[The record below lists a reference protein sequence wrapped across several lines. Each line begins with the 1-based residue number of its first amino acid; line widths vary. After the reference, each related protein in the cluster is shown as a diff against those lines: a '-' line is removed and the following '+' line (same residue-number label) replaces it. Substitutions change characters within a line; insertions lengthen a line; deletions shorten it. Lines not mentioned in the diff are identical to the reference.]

1 MNGLLRWLVRVS
13 SGLLPARHRDR
24 VGADLASTVDALADD
39 AREAGGSAAERAYL
53 MRELVDLARQAAMLR
68 QADRLPVRSATAP
81 LWDAVRDD
89 FRASLRQGRRR
100 PVATL
105 GVIGTLAMAVAA
117 VTTTFGLATAVL
129 WRPLP
134 FPGADRLVFV
144 WESDADQTDPFRVT
158 SGRFAEWQRET
169 RAFSSMSLFGAAG
182 FSLDGP
188 DGGRPVRGVRVSA
201 SFFDTLGL
209 RPMIGRALQ
218 AADEVPGQ
226 HRVVVL
232 SEWTW
237 RNRFGGAPAVI
248 GRTVRLSGESYEVVG
263 VMPETVTPGWPT
275 NPARVAVDRE
285 LREFWV
291 PIPRT
296 PELDANSRAHVFGV
310 LGRLRDDVSRAQ
322 ADAEL
327 QALRSATSADI
338 HGGVS
343 TSFRDQFVR
352 DVRAPLLVLF
362 AAALAVLLVACANLA
377 ALQVSLFEQR
387 RSELAMRLALG
398 AGRVRLAG
406 LLAMDAGILSLL
418 GGALG
423 IWLSRV
429 ALAWIP
435 GQLPASMPFVTPP
448 RLDGPAVLFACGVA
462 ALVTLGLSIW
472 PMARLLGVS
481 PSPRGTALPSRTH
494 AYRWLV
500 AAQVAAGVAL
510 AVPASLLGQSLSSL
524 RAHEPGFVVDGVLVA
539 DVSPRAD
546 ESALL
551 GRVAGFERTLRES
564 LGALPGVRGVA
575 MAYDHPLEANWTQIV
590 TLQGEL
596 GTRAGAELQAQ
607 LRIVSPSYFETLGV
621 AIVDGRSFEER
632 EGTDAPGVVLVNEAF
647 AAAHGDRLIGRRL
660 GTSAAAY
667 AWGARVPADYQIV
680 GVVENERFQGL
691 DLPSAPA
698 VYLSTRQFPLADA
711 TLLVRADADQ
721 GGVAGQLRQA
731 IRRAEPD
738 ATVGQVR
745 ALDDILAEQL
755 ASRRVT
761 ADVVGGFAVAAVA
774 LAVLGLY
781 GLMAVTVAGRVREV
795 GVRLALGASPG
806 QVARVVIVESLGY
819 AAVGV
824 GAGVILALGVGR
836 LVEHLLVD
844 VSASDPGTL
853 AAVALVLLV
862 AAVAAAVVPALRA
875 ARIDPVIALRS
886 DA

>member
-1 MNGLLRWLVRVS
+1 MTGLLRWLVLASVR
-13 SGLLPARHRDR
+13 LLPALRRR
-24 VGADLASTVDALADD
+24 RIGTELALTVKELADD
-39 AREAGGSAAERAYL
+39 ARERGGGAAERAYL
-53 MRELVDLARQAAMLR
+53 LRELADIARQAVALR
-68 QADRLPVRSATAP
+68 RADRGSARPAVARI
-81 LWDAVRDD
+81 WDAMRDD
-89 FRASLRQGRRR
+89 LRASIRQGRRR
-100 PVATL
+100 PVASV
-105 GVIGTLAMAVAA
+105 GVIGTLAVAVAA

-134 FPGADRLVFV
+134 FPAANQLVFL
-144 WESDADQTDPFRVT
+144 WESAADQTDPFRVT

-169 RAFSSMSLFGAAG
+169 RSFTSMSLFGAAG
-182 FSLDGP
+182 YSLDGA
-188 DGGRPVRGVRVSA
+188 DGSRPVRGVRVSA

-209 RPMIGRALQ
+209 RPILGRALQ
-218 AADEVPGQ
+218 TADEVPGQ

-232 SEWTW
+232 SEGTW
-237 RNRFGGAPAVI
+237 RNRFGGAPDVV

-310 LGRLRDDVSRAQ
+310 LGRLRDDVTRAQ

-327 QALRSATSADI
+327 QAMRASTSADA
-338 HGGVS
+338 HGGV
-343 TSFRDQFVR
+343 TTAFRDQFVR
-352 DVRAPLLVLF
+352 GVRAPLLVLF
-362 AAALAVLLVACANLA
+362 AAAIAVLLVACANLA

-387 RSELAMRLALG
+387 RGELAMRLALG

-406 LLAMDAGILSLL
+406 LLAMDAGILSIL

-423 IWLSRV
+423 IWLSHV

-448 RLDGPAVLFACGVA
+448 QLDGPVVLFASGVA

-472 PMARLLGVS
+472 PMVRLLGIS
-481 PSPRGTALPSRTH
+481 PSPRGTALPSRTQ

-500 AAQVAAGVAL
+500 AAQVAVGVAL

-524 RAHEPGFVVDGVLVA
+524 RAHEPGFVIDGVLVA

-546 ESALL
+546 ESAVL
-551 GRVAGFERTLRES
+551 GRVSGFERALRES
-564 LGALPGVRGVA
+564 VGALPGVRGVA

-590 TLQGEL
+590 TLQGDL
-596 GTRAGAELQAQ
+596 GPRASDELQAQ

-621 AIVDGRSFEER
+621 EIVDGRSFEER
-632 EGTDAPGVVLVNEAF
+632 EGADAPGVALINEAF

-667 AWGARVPADYQIV
+667 AWGATVPADYQIV

-691 DLPSAPA
+691 DLPSTPA

-711 TLLVRADADQ
+711 TLLVRADADWTR
-721 GGVAGQLRQA
+721 VAPVLRQA

-761 ADVVGGFAVAAVA
+761 ADVVGGFAAAAVA
-774 LAVLGLY
+774 LAMLGLY

-795 GVRLALGASPG
+795 GVRLALGASPAE
-806 QVARVVIVESLGY
+806 VARVVIVESLGY

-824 GAGVILALGVGR
+824 GAGVALALGVGR

-844 VSASDPGTL
+844 VSAYDPGT
-853 AAVALVLLV
+853 VATIALILLV
-862 AAVAAAVVPALRA
+862 AAVAAAAVPALRA
-875 ARIDPVIALRS
+875 ARIDPVTALRS
-886 DA
+886 DG